1 MLSIFIIEDI
11 HLLKTSLKTYL
22 LLNVSNFLNLLL
34 TVSNVFNNQFI

>member
-1 MLSIFIIEDI
+1 MSIFIIEDI
-11 HLLKTSLKTYL
+11 HLLKTLLKTYL